1 MASRPPADA
10 AAAAEHLIP
19 NPNPNPNATAAE
31 HPIAPAAPEAEA
43 ERLPV
48 GLLLAMIGCGS
59 LEVP

>member
-19 NPNPNPNATAAE
+19 NPNPNATAAE
-31 HPIAPAAPEAEA
+31 HRIAPAAPEAEA
-43 ERLPV
+43 EGLPV